1 MQKMRALI
9 KLILTIA
16 AFFGSTFVLIRMTGL
31 FTVEDIKQWLNMAN
45 ELNPIYLFIVIVVL
59 LFSDLFIAVPTL
71 TITLLSGYF
80 LGFEYGAIASISGML
95 LAGFVGYFLSK
106 RFGERILKKIIKS
119 DNKRQEV
126 ISDFEKY
133 GFTMILLSRISPIL
147 PEVSACLAGMTK
159 MKFKKFALGWS
170 LNTIPYALII
180 SYSGSISSLS
190 DPKPAIYTIIGLY
203 AFLSIAWYVTKK
215 VV

>member
-1 MQKMRALI
+1 MRALT

-16 AFFGSTFVLIRMTGL
+16 AFFASTFILIKMTGL
-31 FTVEDIKQWLNMAN
+31 FTIDDVTQWLKIAN
-45 ELNPIYLFIVIVVL
+45 ELNPIYLFLFIIIL

-80 LGFEYGAIASISGML
+80 LGFEYGAMASIFGML
-95 LAGFVGYFLSK
+95 LAGFTGYYLSK
-106 RFGERILKKIIKS
+106 KFGERILKKIIKS
-119 DNKRQEV
+119 EIKRQEV

-159 MKFKKFALGWS
+159 MKFQTFALLWS

-180 SYSGSISSLS
+180 SYSGSISSPS
-190 DPKPAIYTIIGLY
+190 NPKPAIFTIIAIY
-203 AFLSIAWYVTKK
+203 AVLSLAWLISKK
-215 VV
+215 SYIK

>member
-16 AFFGSTFVLIRMTGL
+16 AFFASTFLLIRMTGL
-31 FTVEDIKQWLNMAN
+31 FTVEDITQWLNMAN
-45 ELNPIYLFIVIVVL
+45 ELNPIYLFIVIVFL

-203 AFLSIAWYVTKK
+203 AFLSIAWYLTKK

>member
-1 MQKMRALI
+1 MRALF
-9 KLILTIA
+9 KLTLIITGFFALT
-16 AFFGSTFVLIRMTGL
+16 FLLVRMTGI
-31 FTVEDIKQWLNMAN
+31 FTVDNITQSLNKAN
-45 ELNPIYLFIVIVVL
+45 ELNPIYLFIFIVVI
-59 LFSDLFIAVPTL
+59 LFCDLFIAVPTL

-106 RFGERILKKIIKS
+106 RFGERILRKIIKS
-119 DNKRQEV
+119 DIKRQEV
-126 ISDFEKY
+126 IADFEKY

-147 PEVSACLAGMTK
+147 PEVSACLAGMTN
-159 MKFKKFALGWS
+159 MRFKKFSLGWS
-170 LNTIPYALII
+170 LNTIPYSLIV

-203 AFLSIAWYVTKK
+203 AFLSIAWYVAKK
-215 VV
+215 TV

>member
-159 MKFKKFALGWS
+159 MKSKKFALGWS

>member
-1 MQKMRALI
+1 MRALI

>member
-1 MQKMRALI
+1 MRALF
-9 KLILTIA
+9 KLTLIITGFFALT
-16 AFFGSTFVLIRMTGL
+16 FLLVRMTGI
-31 FTVEDIKQWLNMAN
+31 FTVDNITQSLNKAN
-45 ELNPIYLFIVIVVL
+45 ELNPIYLFIFIVVI
-59 LFSDLFIAVPTL
+59 LFCDLFIAVPTL

-80 LGFEYGAIASISGML
+80 LGFAYGAIASILGML
-95 LAGFVGYFLSK
+95 LAGFVGYFLSA

-126 ISDFEKY
+126 ITDFEKY

-159 MKFKKFALGWS
+159 MNFKKFSIGWC
-170 LNTIPYALII
+170 LNSIPFALII

-190 DPKPAIYTIIGLY
+190 NPKPAIYTIIGLY
-203 AFLSIAWYVTKK
+203 VFLSTAWLITKK
-215 VV
+215 VVYK

>member
-16 AFFGSTFVLIRMTGL
+16 AFFASTFLLIRMTGL
-31 FTVEDIKQWLNMAN
+31 FTVEDITQWLNMAN
-45 ELNPIYLFIVIVVL
+45 ELNPIYLFIVIVFL

>member
-203 AFLSIAWYVTKK
+203 AFLSIAWYATKK